1 MPPRTDT
8 ALTAGPV
15 ATVAEVIQRLTDIEA
30 AVTPAG
36 RGPRNGMYWFSRLY
50 LVITENVQDKID
62 SGSFFADKEYLTAL
76 DVAFANRFL
85 DAVRIHIRGEQAP
98 EVWRLLFEVPA
109 DGEIL
114 PIQLAM
120 AGVNAHINLDLAFA
134 VVGACRTL
142 GREAIAWGGQKA
154 DYDKVNTIFAEEM
167 DRLLRD
173 LARAYARPGGPGV
186 SPDMPGGPGLSP
198 EMQRQR
204 LSLLDRL
211 ATEIVVLARGAAWE
225 NAEYLWTLDPGS
237 GPWRDHEKVMDV
249 AATALSRAML
259 VNLPG

>member
-1 MPPRTDT
+1 MSDGTDT

-15 ATVAEVIQRLTDIEA
+15 STVAAVIQRLTDIKEA
-30 AVTPAG
+30 PTPAG
-36 RGPRNGMYWFSRLY
+36 QGPRNGIYWFSRLY

-62 SGSFFADKEYLTAL
+62 GGGFFADNEYLTAL
-76 DVAFANRFL
+76 DVAFANRYL
-85 DAVRIHIRGEQAP
+85 DAVRTHTRGGRAP

-120 AGVNAHINLDLAFA
+120 AGVNAHVNLDLAFA
-134 VVGACRTL
+134 VVNACRTL
-142 GREAIAWGGQKA
+142 RREAIDWGAQKA
-154 DYDKVNTIFAEEM
+154 DYHKVNTIFAEEM
-167 DRLLRD
+167 NRLLRE
-173 LARAYARPGGPGV
+173 LARGYSTRAQ
-186 SPDMPGGPGLSP
+186 
-198 EMQRQR
+198 MQQ

-211 ATEIVVLARGAAWE
+211 ATEMVVLARGAAWE

-237 GPWRDHEKVMDV
+237 GPWRDHEKIMDV
-249 AATALSRAML
+249 AAAALSRVML